1 MAKITLTDLANLDN
15 PQIAVSVINTNMARI
30 EAAIENTF
38 SLDGTDPN
46 SLTGELDAN
55 GQRIINLPAPV
66 DYTEPARHGQLQQ
79 YVDEAEAAQ
88 VASEAAQVITEAA
101 RDDAVIAKDDAEAA
115 AVEAV
120 AAAINITNYDL
131 LFYSGGAM
139 EDNETLFRLV
149 ATRGFQLPASLTGS
163 EFSAGSAATG
173 STTVTL
179 YKNAGSIGTLV
190 WGVAA
195 TEPTVTFASAVTFAA
210 GDIFRIS
217 GPATADA
224 TLGDVAMSFIALRV

>member
-115 AVEAV
+115 AVELRSV
-120 AAAINITNYDL
+120 V
-131 LFYSGGAM
+131 LFRRGYGRQRDVVSFSSYSG
-139 EDNETLFRLV
+139 LS
-149 ATRGFQLPASLTGS
+149 AS
-163 EFSAGSAATG
+163 
-173 STTVTL
+173 
-179 YKNAGSIGTLV
+179 SIID
-190 WGVAA
+190 W
-195 TEPTVTFASAVTFAA
+195 
-210 GDIFRIS
+210 FRI
-217 GPATADA
+217 
-224 TLGDVAMSFIALRV
+224 FCR